1 MKVNGKQYSHVLPSQ
16 HMPYAVGSFA
26 GHKFIFSRINKWWFT
41 SCTQHHSAA
50 EMRERRTKTRLHHFC
65 SVVAINSP
73 FLNPVDYSIL
83 AVLHRRRYETGDNN
97 VEELKTATGVDY
109 GAAEH
114 CSCGFW
120 RLQEAT
126 VSLCSCTAVT
136 LKHLY

>member
-1 MKVNGKQYSHVLPSQ
+1 
-16 HMPYAVGSFA
+16 
-26 GHKFIFSRINKWWFT
+26 
-41 SCTQHHSAA
+41 
-50 EMRERRTKTRLHHFC
+50 MRERRTKTRLHHFC

-109 GAAEH
+109 SAAEH

-136 LKHLY
+136 LKHLYRNFVRDMHLSVNCYMCLFVNDKVGC